1 MGFEGRRTWSGPQGT
16 SVTYLIPSMV
26 CSEPLISKDAPPQ
39 WKCNCRAM
47 YSTPLVV
54 VMRMV
59 GGRLICTGRGDK
71 GQQVVRAGVDG
82 SGLLIR
88 QPPCSPAH
96 SRGKPVLQTGLGCH
110 EQVTMGGGDWH
121 TGRHGEHALRRLG

>member
-1 MGFEGRRTWSGPQGT
+1 MAVLVRKVVVGFEGRRTWPGPQGT

-26 CSEPLISKDAPPQ
+26 CSEPLISEDAPPQ

-47 YSTPLVV
+47 YSMPLVV

-59 GGRLICTGRGDK
+59 GGRLICTGRGDE

-82 SGLLIR
+82 SGLLVR
-88 QPPCSPAH
+88 QPP
-96 SRGKPVLQTGLGCH
+96 
-110 EQVTMGGGDWH
+110 
-121 TGRHGEHALRRLG
+121 